1 MLIATITQDG
11 LNTTSSTLNIPWQY
25 SGGFTINFVKDSAY
39 NSYTAS
45 CVMGVYDSSVLEC
58 AKAIVEPGMV
68 VMSNKTITVPNSMM
82 AENGYLIVAITLTS
96 GSESIALK
104 PVIYKISGNIN
115 AVSPLPDDDPTWQS
129 IVESYVNTFLSDNVP
144 TYDEIAS
151 LYLQKQNPTLPWD
164 SELYGLDEDGT
175 KILMHRLMQLPS
187 DEVVNLL
194 GTSGTKTAIMVADKE
209 DRPVILYGGANELE
223 LAVKDDIS
231 NAVPVGTIHA
241 FAGDVSSSSNVP
253 DGYLSCRGQAVSRTT
268 YAKLFAVLG
277 TTYGNGNGSTTFNV
291 PDLRG
296 RVIVSQATTGSLFN
310 TRGLTGGSNSATLTV
325 DNLPE
330 HNHKLGD
337 KQHNA
342 YAFNWGTQA
351 YATVWINGTTATAGN
366 ATSGNPLY
374 TIQNEWDNTASTG
387 NGESFSI
394 IQPYMVL
401 NYIIK
406 Y

>member
-68 VMSNKTITVPNSMM
+68 VMSNNTITVPNSMM

-144 TYDEIAS
+144 TYDEIDS
-151 LYLQKQNPTLPWD
+151 LYLPKQNPTLPWD
-164 SELYGLDEDGT
+164 SELYGLNEDGT

-187 DEVVNLL
+187 DEIVNLL
-194 GTSGTKTAIMVADKE
+194 GTSGTKTAIMVGDKS

-223 LAVKDDIS
+223 LAVKDDIP
-231 NAVPVGTIHA
+231 NTINNLN
-241 FAGDVSSSSNVP
+241 SSSATDNLSANQGKVLNTSINQLKSDITTKLNNKIDIYNLNNVGQKTGIKLFNKPIYTMAQVKTSGFSDNNQFTFNISNVDDLWIDLSNSFIKINTNVFP
-253 DGYLSCRGQAVSRTT
+253 VVKTTIPVDGDFNAQYTANTCET
-268 YAKLFAVLG
+268 YITRPTSNNNWV
-277 TTYGNGNGSTTFNV
+277 
-291 PDLRG
+291 
-296 RVIVSQATTGSLFN
+296 VIVSCGRNIVGGTINKIL
-310 TRGLTGGSNSATLTV
+310 LTIKYTLTT
-325 DNLPE
+325 D
-330 HNHKLGD
+330 
-337 KQHNA
+337 
-342 YAFNWGTQA
+342 
-351 YATVWINGTTATAGN
+351 
-366 ATSGNPLY
+366 
-374 TIQNEWDNTASTG
+374 
-387 NGESFSI
+387 
-394 IQPYMVL
+394 
-401 NYIIK
+401 
-406 Y
+406 